1 MWKLK
6 TKAIPVVIR
15 ALVMIKKDT
24 QNFIDQIAGKP
35 FLQEKQKIAFRST
48 AHMSILKSA
57 LKESRDAA
65 ISKSITP
72 SKYFSHQIGS
82 HGTLHLPV
90 GSGKRLGRC
99 CIKPAFRR
107 ATNNSNINNKNNN
120 NNNNDSNN
128 NSNNNSKIMI

>member
-6 TKAIPVVIR
+6 TKAIPVVIG

-48 AHMSILKSA
+48 AHMLILKSA
-57 LKESRDAA
+57 RRDTA

-90 GSGKRLGRC
+90 VSGKRLGRC

-107 ATNNSNINNKNNN
+107 ATNNSNANNKNNN